1 MMPRILIVDDDEA
14 QRRVLRFRLKDK
26 YEIIDTGSPEEA
38 LALALHHKPD
48 AILLDLMMPQYSG
61 FEVCQTLSSMS
72 FTQLIPVFIVSG
84 EAAGRY
90 QEFCENLGAKGYFQ
104 KPVDFEALQARLAAV
119 VSNKN
124 GDRRTEPRVRL
135 RVRLK
140 IRGTTADGKPFELLT
155 ATENVSAHG
164 FFCSCDAALKKDDA
178 VDVLLVATGEQFTGK
193 ARVVRVESP
202 GTPGQ
207 SCGFRFVDN
216 PVDWVLR

>member
-1 MMPRILIVDDDEA
+1 MPRILIVDDDEA
-14 QRRVLRFRLKDK
+14 QRRVLRFRLKDN

-72 FTQLIPVFIVSG
+72 FTQLIPIFIVSG
-84 EAAGRY
+84 ESADRY
-90 QEFCENLGAKGYFQ
+90 REFCENLGAKGYFQ
-104 KPVDFEALQARLAAV
+104 KPVDFDALQARLAAV
-119 VSNKN
+119 VSSKN
-124 GDRRTEPRVRL
+124 GDRRAETRVRL
-135 RVRLK
+135 RVKLK

-164 FFCSCDAALKKDDA
+164 FFCACDAALKKDQI
-178 VDVLLVATGEQFTGK
+178 VDVLLVAKGEQFTGK

-202 GTPGQ
+202 GTPVPA
-207 SCGFRFVDN
+207 CGFRFVDN